1 MEDYKI
7 YHLKLIQNM
16 LPLEYDYYSAIIV
29 SASSEEEARNLA
41 NKELYRGGERAI
53 DLDRVEAHYISFGDM
68 KEKFEKYGQE
78 LKYQLYEAITANT
91 YGYVEDNE
99 IWKNPKYT
107 EIVEIGSS
115 HSTEPEVHSSTF
127 HAG

>member
-1 MEDYKI
+1 MNI
-7 YHLKLIQNM
+7 YHLKLIPNM
-16 LPLEYDYYSAIIV
+16 LPLEYDYNSDIIL
-29 SASSEEEARNLA
+29 SASSEKDARDLA
-41 NKELYRGGERAI
+41 NKKLYRGGERAL
-53 DLDRVEAHYISFGDM
+53 DLERVEAHYISFDDM
-68 KEKFEKYGQE
+68 KEKFVKHGQKLSYNLYQE
-78 LKYQLYEAITANT
+78 LMSSN

-115 HSTEPEVHSSTF
+115 HSTEPEVHSITF